1 MMRKWKRRIRRF
13 LKFLILGDS
22 QRKKRPNACVPFE
35 PVTYHI
41 DTVFPDKETK
51 ERSMK
56 RIREMEN
63 EMAVKSA

>member
-1 MMRKWKRRIRRF
+1 MMRKLKRKIRRL
-13 LKFLILGDS
+13 LKFLILGDL
-22 QRKKRPNACVPFE
+22 QRKRKPNVCVPFE